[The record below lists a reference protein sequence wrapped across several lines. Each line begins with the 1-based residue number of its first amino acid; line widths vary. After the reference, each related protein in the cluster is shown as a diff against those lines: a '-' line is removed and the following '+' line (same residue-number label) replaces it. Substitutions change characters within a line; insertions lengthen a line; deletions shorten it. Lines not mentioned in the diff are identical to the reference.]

1 MLTEANVR
9 ARLAKHFPGE
19 QERQIS
25 LIADSI
31 RADLNAIELA
41 LNTLA
46 TKLNNDATV
55 TDTNYVGV
63 TLVKPGI

>member
-9 ARLAKHFPGE
+9 ARLSKHFPGE

-25 LIADSI
+25 LITDSI
-31 RADLNAIELA
+31 RNDLNAIETA

-46 TKLNNDATV
+46 TKLNADGGV